1 MSLIQHT
8 LQHIKQRD
16 LTQKIGIAYC
26 VLIFLCALIFPIIHI
41 QQINSTDVLSIRL
54 IHWDFAL
61 LDMLFVTVLVKCAI
75 YLASIQYKSL
85 VLHVTGLKMEWY
97 AVPLICFVLITCIML
112 SIGTTTLV
120 LKEHVTYM
128 IDLAYGYYILCVL
141 LIVGLW
147 VIAVMMIKHMRTK
160 PQWESL
166 TITPKPK
173 PSTKTTDI
181 TTQHTNLSSQR
192 PRSSLFEDI

>member
-85 VLHVTGLKMEWY
+85 VLHVTGLKME
-97 AVPLICFVLITCIML
+97 
-112 SIGTTTLV
+112 
-120 LKEHVTYM
+120 
-128 IDLAYGYYILCVL
+128 
-141 LIVGLW
+141 
-147 VIAVMMIKHMRTK
+147 
-160 PQWESL
+160 
-166 TITPKPK
+166 
-173 PSTKTTDI
+173 
-181 TTQHTNLSSQR
+181 
-192 PRSSLFEDI
+192 